1 MFCIVRLST
10 RFITHFGMRFG
21 PHLLEVLQSQ
31 VAVAVVQPVPYHV
44 PGVRRAMDAQGG
56 KRRGGALPCTFDKR

>member
-44 PGVRRAMDAQGG
+44 PGVRRAMDARGG
-56 KRRGGALPCTFDKR
+56 KRRGGALPCTFDKG